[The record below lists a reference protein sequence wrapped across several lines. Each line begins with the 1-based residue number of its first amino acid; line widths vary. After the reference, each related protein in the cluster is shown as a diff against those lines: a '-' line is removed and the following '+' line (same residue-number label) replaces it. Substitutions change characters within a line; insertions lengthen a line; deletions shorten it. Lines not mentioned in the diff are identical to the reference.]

1 MSTYT
6 KDKNI
11 YFLNDKNIAQSLDV
25 VATSKVNPIPSLDLV
40 NNLCAT
46 TNQISSN
53 LVRDLSSYANDLSDA
68 LCATVDNRRKE
79 DKSELSNVLSTYAN
93 SLCAQISTEISADRV
108 SDKIELSNVLS
119 SYTDSK
125 IISLSS
131 SLSNQ
136 INNEFVHIS
145 GDSIT
150 GSLAIDNALKV
161 KNETYLYGKT
171 YIYGNII
178 HGKDTKALEIDR
190 GIVFGVNAIVKNE
203 DSFVW
208 NGNND
213 TEDYSSHSQ
222 GTFNINPLEGSR
234 GFYIGEQT
242 LSDIIKD
249 DVKISSDNLSAQISS
264 ASAMISAWVY
274 SDRKNDK
281 SELSNVLS
289 NYANS
294 LCTQISIELS
304 TDRLLD
310 KAELSDVLST
320 YVNQLCSSI
329 SSCIISAGYA
339 IYNDYDFTYDTNSH
353 YLSIVL
359 KDQNGNPFGKAIDAT
374 NFIKN
379 RIVDHMEIKSPGD
392 PGYDYDPPVGKVLRL
407 YWKNAEEK
415 LEFTDI
421 QLKDIAE
428 IYKPGDGIS
437 ITEDLS
443 ISVIDYNGIVYCLN
457 KTSVDV
463 ATLSNDTIPK
473 IDDRLSSVEKYVE
486 KLSFPVYGTIDTLS
500 IDLHNLSDNISAEVN
515 ALSSTVIK
523 TISVDLDENEAH
535 VARLRTYADQLSGAS
550 GWIGDIPYLSGN
562 IDRLRT
568 EIRGAANFCGRAT
581 MSKYNPDWIDKSET
595 NTISTFFK
603 YAVNNGTEKP
613 IKNGNIYEV
622 KFTIAEGFSI
632 DDPIYAA
639 DQYYDFDDGI
649 RIAHNDFIIVHS
661 PVGAVDIPLSELN
674 KDSVKIISDVRF
686 FEHYQLS
693 NTVFA
698 NTPWLSGGNRL
709 DAKYYSGISANGYN
723 PEYIISTGHAISGN
737 NDIGGNNHF
746 LDGNNI
752 FDGYNCIEQLSTCSL
767 STEKL
772 SGCEI
777 VANGISAY
785 QLSANNL
792 SAYRSDIYDLSVG
805 NNLSVDG
812 KLLIEKDATFNSSVS
827 ISDLLEVYG
836 CVLIS
841 SNLGVNNALTAI
853 GSDNKVDIE
862 NLSARTISVDWHDVK
877 NSSNGYSL
885 FDLSTALSNKIW
897 IDDQVD
903 HAVNGTSDLSIVKI
917 AKDKFDEMVADE
929 HSIMSGNTIYVVDS
943 DYIDAYGQVIT
954 NLAMDKDDPSY
965 MLGIA
970 ASKPYVDFVSN
981 DISTTVDQN
990 RIADKKEL
998 SNVLSTYAN
1007 SLCASI
1013 SSTVDQNRIA
1023 DKKELSNVLST
1034 YTDTKIEKLS
1044 NILSSISYAIK
1055 YDSILSNGI
1064 TNDSDISTILSA
1076 TVKIFNLLSS
1086 F

>member
-68 LCATVDNRRKE
+68 LCATVNNRRKE

-178 HGKDTKALEIDR
+178 HGKDTKVLGIDR
-190 GIVFGVNAIVKNE
+190 GIVFGVSAIVKNE

-213 TEDYSSHSQ
+213 TGDYSSHSQ
-222 GTFNINPLEGSR
+222 GTFNINPLEGSK

-249 DVKISSDNLSAQISS
+249 DVKLSSDNLTAQISS
-264 ASAMISAWVY
+264 ASAMISAWVD

-304 TDRLLD
+304 TDRVSD
-310 KAELSDVLST
+310 KIELSNALSSYANSLWKDLSDT
-320 YVNQLCSSI
+320 I
-329 SSCIISAGYA
+329 STGNFANYDTFEFRSLTSEHALCII
-339 IYNDYDFTYDTNSH
+339 
-353 YLSIVL
+353 L
-359 KDQNGNPFGKAIDAT
+359 KDNYNHSKSLSVDT
-374 NFIKN
+374 TDFIKN
-379 RIVDHMEIKSPGD
+379 RVLYKVEVVKDATTEDKL
-392 PGYDYDPPVGKVLRL
+392 VLRL
-407 YWKNAEEK
+407 WWSKEEYDHQGQH
-415 LEFTDI
+415 TDI
-421 QLKDIAE
+421 PVQDLTK
-428 IYKPGDGIS
+428 IYKEGDGIAIS
-437 ITEDLS
+437 EDLTLS
-443 ISVIDYNGIVYCLN
+443 VKDNIARSADLINTNTTVNKLSTETIPQISVNVKSIQDYVN
-457 KTSVDV
+457 
-463 ATLSNDTIPK
+463 TLSDDSIEHKGIIWQLSDAITADVKNLKTLSEEIGVISGNLTSNVDILSGDVETIKAFDNMLSTNVNGTPTGIIPNLSAKLENIAQAIRTTANYAGK
-473 IDDRLSSVEKYVE
+473 IQFNKYHPDFETIEGEKVYLSSIFEY
-486 KLSFPVYGTIDTLS
+486 FGYGTL
-500 IDLHNLSDNISAEVN
+500 
-515 ALSSTVIK
+515 
-523 TISVDLDENEAH
+523 
-535 VARLRTYADQLSGAS
+535 
-550 GWIGDIPYLSGN
+550 
-562 IDRLRT
+562 
-568 EIRGAANFCGRAT
+568 
-581 MSKYNPDWIDKSET
+581 T
-595 NTISTFFK
+595 N
-603 YAVNNGTEKP
+603 P

-622 KFTIAEGFSI
+622 IFDLPKDSVKN
-632 DDPIYAA
+632 DPLSDYYTYDNPVFAA
-639 DQYYDFDDGI
+639 DQYYDCIDF
-649 RIAHNDFIIVHS
+649 RLAHRDFIQIAINDS
-661 PVGAVDIPLSELN
+661 TITYIPL
-674 KDSVKIISDVRF
+674 KDVAAYSKVLAGARF
-686 FEHYQLS
+686 YEAAYDIK
-693 NTVFA
+693 NTV
-698 NTPWLSGGNRL
+698 WLSGGNNDTAEYL
-709 DAKYYSGISANGYN
+709 DHVIRFENK
-723 PEYIISTGHAISGN
+723 PKFVVLTGHCISGN
-737 NDIGGNNHF
+737 NHF
-746 LDGNNI
+746 IDGNNI
-752 FDGYNCIEQLSTCSL
+752 FDGYNLIEQLSTSAL
-767 STEKL
+767 SAEK
-772 SGCEI
+772 
-777 VANGISAY
+777 ISAY
-785 QLSANNL
+785 QVSANNL
-792 SAYRSDIYDLSVG
+792 SAYRSDIYDLSIG
-805 NNLSVDG
+805 NNLSVANQLSVD
-812 KLLIEKDATFNSSVS
+812 KAATFASTVQ
-827 ISDLLEVYG
+827 IK
-836 CVLIS
+836 
-841 SNLGVNNALTAI
+841 NNITVDNTLTATVT
-853 GSDNKVDIE
+853 NKRVDIA
-862 NLSARTISVDWHDVK
+862 NLSTGTLTVDWKEVK
-877 NSSNGYSL
+877 HPTGYSL

-903 HAVNGTSDLSIVKI
+903 HVVNGTSDLSIVKI
-917 AKDKFDEMVADE
+917 QKEDFDALVADE
-929 HSIMSGNTIYVVDS
+929 HSVMSGNTIYVVDS
-943 DYIDAYGQVIT
+943 DYIDAYGQVIA

-970 ASKPYVDFVSN
+970 ASKPYVDFVSSN
-981 DISTTVDQN
+981 ISATVDQN
-990 RIADKKEL
+990 RIADKSEL

-1034 YTDTKIEKLS
+1034 YTDTKIQKLS
-1044 NILSSISYAIK
+1044 NILSSVSYAIK
-1055 YDSILSNGI
+1055 HDSILSNGI

>member
-53 LVRDLSSYANDLSDA
+53 LVKDLSSYANDLSDA
-68 LCATVDNRRKE
+68 LCATVDDRREE

-93 SLCAQISTEISADRV
+93 NISNSISNTVEENRDE
-108 SDKIELSNVLS
+108 DKAELSNVLS
-119 SYTDSK
+119 
-125 IISLSS
+125 
-131 SLSNQ
+131 
-136 INNEFVHIS
+136 
-145 GDSIT
+145 
-150 GSLAIDNALKV
+150 
-161 KNETYLYGKT
+161 
-171 YIYGNII
+171 
-178 HGKDTKALEIDR
+178 
-190 GIVFGVNAIVKNE
+190 
-203 DSFVW
+203 
-208 NGNND
+208 
-213 TEDYSSHSQ
+213 
-222 GTFNINPLEGSR
+222 
-234 GFYIGEQT
+234 
-242 LSDIIKD
+242 
-249 DVKISSDNLSAQISS
+249 
-264 ASAMISAWVY
+264 
-274 SDRKNDK
+274 
-281 SELSNVLS
+281 
-289 NYANS
+289 
-294 LCTQISIELS
+294 
-304 TDRLLD
+304 
-310 KAELSDVLST
+310 T
-320 YVNQLCSSI
+320 YVNDLCVSI
-329 SSCIISAGYA
+329 SSTIENAGYA

-359 KDQNGNPFGKAIDAT
+359 KDQNGKSFGKAIDAT
-374 NFIKN
+374 IFIKN
-379 RIVDHMEIKSPGD
+379 RIVDSMEIKSPGD
-392 PGYDYDPPVGKVLRL
+392 PGYEYDPPVGKVLRL
-407 YWKNAEEK
+407 YWKNAEEG

-428 IYKPGDGIS
+428 IYKSGDGIS

-463 ATLSNDTIPK
+463 ATLSNGTIPK
-473 IDDRLSSVEKYVE
+473 IDNRLSSVEKYVE

-515 ALSSTVIK
+515 ALSNTVIN
-523 TISVDLDENEAH
+523 TISVDLDNNEAH

-550 GWIGDIPYLSGN
+550 GWIGDVPYLSGN
-562 IDRLRT
+562 IDQLRT

-603 YAVNNGTEKP
+603 YAVNTGTEKP

-661 PVGAVDIPLSELN
+661 PVGAVEIPLSELN

-698 NTPWLSGGNRL
+698 NTPWLSGGNRF

-746 LDGNNI
+746 VDGNNI

-772 SGCEI
+772 SGHEM
-777 VANGISAY
+777 VANRISAY

-792 SAYRSDIYDLSVG
+792 SAYRSDIYDLSIG
-805 NNLSVDG
+805 NNLSVANQLSVD
-812 KLLIEKDATFNSSVS
+812 KAATFASTVQIKN
-827 ISDLLEVYG
+827 
-836 CVLIS
+836 
-841 SNLGVNNALTAI
+841 NLTVDNTLTATVT
-853 GSDNKVDIE
+853 NKRVDIA
-862 NLSARTISVDWHDVK
+862 NLSTGTLTVDWKEVK
-877 NSSNGYSL
+877 HPTGYSL

-917 AKDKFDEMVADE
+917 QKEDFDALVADE
-929 HSIMSGNTIYVVDS
+929 HSVMSANTLFVVDS

-970 ASKPYVDFVSN
+970 ASKPYVDFVSSN
-981 DISTTVDQN
+981 ISTIVDQN
-990 RIADKKEL
+990 RIADKEEL
-998 SNVLSTYAN
+998 SN
-1007 SLCASI
+1007 I
-1013 SSTVDQNRIA
+1013 
-1023 DKKELSNVLST
+1023 LST

-1055 YDSILSNGI
+1055 HDNILSNGI

>member
-1 MSTYT
+1 MTYT
-6 KDKNI
+6 KDNPNKF
-11 YFLNDKNIAQSLDV
+11 FLNDKNIAQELEYGDIKIN
-25 VATSKVNPIPSLDLV
+25 AIPSLDLV
-40 NNLCAT
+40 SSLY
-46 TNQISSN
+46 NQLSTEDKRQNDYILSVETSAYTISSDVDARIQQLSN
-53 LVRDLSSYANDLSDA
+53 TLSSYSNS
-68 LCATVDNRRKE
+68 LCDDISSQVQRNRIA
-79 DKSELSNVLSTYAN
+79 DKSELSN
-93 SLCAQISTEISADRV
+93 
-108 SDKIELSNVLS
+108 
-119 SYTDSK
+119 
-125 IISLSS
+125 
-131 SLSNQ
+131 
-136 INNEFVHIS
+136 
-145 GDSIT
+145 
-150 GSLAIDNALKV
+150 
-161 KNETYLYGKT
+161 
-171 YIYGNII
+171 
-178 HGKDTKALEIDR
+178 
-190 GIVFGVNAIVKNE
+190 
-203 DSFVW
+203 
-208 NGNND
+208 
-213 TEDYSSHSQ
+213 
-222 GTFNINPLEGSR
+222 
-234 GFYIGEQT
+234 
-242 LSDIIKD
+242 
-249 DVKISSDNLSAQISS
+249 
-264 ASAMISAWVY
+264 
-274 SDRKNDK
+274 
-281 SELSNVLS
+281 
-289 NYANS
+289 
-294 LCTQISIELS
+294 
-304 TDRLLD
+304 
-310 KAELSDVLST
+310 VLST

-329 SSCIISAGYA
+329 SSCIRSAGYA

-359 KDQNGNPFGKAIDAT
+359 KDQNGNSFGKAIDAT

-392 PGYDYDPPVGKVLRL
+392 PGYEYDPPVGKVLRL

-463 ATLSNDTIPK
+463 ATLSNGTIPK
-473 IDDRLSSVEKYVE
+473 IDNRLSLVEKYVE

-500 IDLHNLSDNISAEVN
+500 IDLHNLSNNISAEVN
-515 ALSSTVIK
+515 ALSNTVIN
-523 TISVDLDENEAH
+523 TISVDLDNNEAH

-550 GWIGDIPYLSGN
+550 GWIGDVPYLSGN
-562 IDRLRT
+562 IDQLRT

-603 YAVNNGTEKP
+603 YAVNTGTEKP

-661 PVGAVDIPLSELN
+661 PVGAVEIPLSELN

-746 LDGNNI
+746 VDGNNI

-772 SGCEI
+772 SGHEM

-792 SAYRSDIYDLSVG
+792 SAYRSDIYDLSIG
-805 NNLSVDG
+805 NNLSVANQLSVD
-812 KLLIEKDATFNSSVS
+812 KAATFASTVQIKN
-827 ISDLLEVYG
+827 
-836 CVLIS
+836 
-841 SNLGVNNALTAI
+841 NLTVDNTLTATVT
-853 GSDNKVDIE
+853 NKRVDIA
-862 NLSARTISVDWHDVK
+862 NLSTGTLTVDWKEVK
-877 NSSNGYSL
+877 HPTGYSL

-917 AKDKFDEMVADE
+917 QKEDFDALVADE
-929 HSIMSGNTIYVVDS
+929 HSIMSANTLFVVDS

-970 ASKPYVDFVSN
+970 ASKPYVDFVSC

-1013 SSTVDQNRIA
+1013 SSTVGQNRIA
-1023 DKKELSNVLST
+1023 DKRELSNVLST
-1034 YTDTKIEKLS
+1034 YTDDEMQKLS